1 MNKILTTCLFL
12 LAILLTT
19 SCNKEDSSTESI
31 SNLKEKRKEIASIIS
46 LHSKG
51 LKHTLVKYKNSKLFT
66 KIASNTAPNIGEPEP
81 EPVLIEQALNDA
93 ALDVNA
99 FLTNNDLSQYSAYTD
114 LFLERKT
121 EINTISLIEQN
132 FKHSTDFYTLALQI
146 INVSGETYAE
156 VSQNIDAILMSTIF
170 NNLSDTEQTIL
181 IVGAETYLD
190 SFLFWST
197 SNDWK
202 DILAVHKSSSYNT
215 KINKI
220 AASWC
225 TACGSWRDDLLNG
238 VKRYAK
244 ADAIGGVAGAIGGA
258 AGGAAVGVFFGGPV
272 GVAGGAAQGAVRGG
286 VSGAVAASVGR
297 ALFDIFGSPVE
308 VPVEVPVEEPELPL
322 IEVEKNI
329 GDGLIIPAS
338 WDLIPVKYIN

>member
-1 MNKILTTCLFL
+1 MNKTLTTFLFL
-12 LAILLTT
+12 LAILLIT
-19 SCNKEDSSTESI
+19 SCNKEDYSTDSI
-31 SNLKEKRKEIASIIS
+31 SNLKEKRKEIASIIA

-51 LKHTLVKYKNSKLFT
+51 LKYTLVKYKKSKQFT
-66 KIASNTAPNIGEPEP
+66 KIASNTSPYIGEPMP
-81 EPVLIEQALNDA
+81 EPVLVEQAFDDA
-93 ALDVNA
+93 ALDVND

-114 LFLERKT
+114 LFLDRKT
-121 EINTISLIEQN
+121 EISTISLVEQN

-146 INVSGETYAE
+146 INVSGETYEE
-156 VSQNIDAILMSTIF
+156 VSQNIDAVLMSTIF
-170 NNLSDTEQTIL
+170 NSLSDIEQTIL

-225 TACGSWRDDLLNG
+225 TACGSWRDGLLNG

-258 AGGAAVGVFFGGPV
+258 AGGAVVGSIFTGGLAAGPAAV
-272 GVAGGAAQGAVRGG
+272 QGAVRGG
-286 VSGAVAASVGR
+286 VTGAVAGSVGR
-297 ALFDIFGSPVE
+297 ALYDIFGPLTAVVEDPEPPVIDAE
-308 VPVEVPVEEPELPL
+308 
-322 IEVEKNI
+322 INI

-338 WDLIPVKYIN
+338 WDLLPVKIIHLDEL